1 MANFVFNV
9 AKGKVAEKVAD
20 GATIKLLV
28 LKSAGSDAALRDLD
42 TIAAVIA
49 EGSTVEADFTNY
61 ERKTLGSL
69 TATVNDTDDKMYVD
83 AADVTFTSAGGASN
97 NTTTDVII
105 YEDVDTTDANAIPLV
120 CLDAV
125 FTTDGNDVTLQFGTN
140 GFFEAA

>member
-28 LKSAGSDAALRDLD
+28 LKSSGTDATLQDLD

-69 TATVNDTDDKMYVD
+69 TATVNDTDNKMYVD
-83 AADVTFTSAGGASN
+83 AADTTFTSAGGVSN

-120 CLDAV
+120 CLDCV
-125 FTTDGNDVTLQFGTN
+125 FTTDGNDVTLQFGSN
-140 GFFEAA
+140 GFFEAS